1 MSRRKL
7 FASLALVALATP
19 AAFVAAGIPSS
30 GAQTTTKLKP
40 LFASLSGANEI
51 AQDGKKNAG
60 DTDGSGSFA
69 MSGGGTTICFAYTV
83 SGIETPVA
91 AHIHKAKAGVNG
103 DVVVPLMP
111 PLPTAGDPGTAS
123 ACLTDVDAAVVS
135 DILAKPAG
143 YYANVH
149 TADFPAGAVRGQ
161 LQKLKKA

>member
-1 MSRRKL
+1 MSPRKL
-7 FASLALVALATP
+7 FVALVLVTLATP
-19 AAFVAAGIPSS
+19 GLLLAGGLGTS
-30 GAQTTTKLKP
+30 GAQTTPKLKP

-60 DTDGSGSFA
+60 DTDGTGSFA

-123 ACLTDVDAAVVS
+123 ACLTDLDAAVVS
-135 DILAKPAG
+135 DILAKPGG